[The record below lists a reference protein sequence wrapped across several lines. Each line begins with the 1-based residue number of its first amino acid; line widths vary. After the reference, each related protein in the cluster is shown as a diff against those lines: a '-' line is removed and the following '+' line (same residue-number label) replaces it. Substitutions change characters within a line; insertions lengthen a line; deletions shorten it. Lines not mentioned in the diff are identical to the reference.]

1 MTIETKY
8 NIGDKVWFQ
17 TIGGINYK
25 ANVTKIVVHA
35 FIDGDVIVNYSL
47 ARSGYEYERNEDELF
62 PTKEELLKSL

>member
-8 NIGDKVWFQ
+8 NIGQEVWFQ
-17 TIGGINYK
+17 TLGINYK
-25 ANVTKIVVHA
+25 ANVTKIVIHA

-62 PTKEELLKSL
+62 STKEELLKSL